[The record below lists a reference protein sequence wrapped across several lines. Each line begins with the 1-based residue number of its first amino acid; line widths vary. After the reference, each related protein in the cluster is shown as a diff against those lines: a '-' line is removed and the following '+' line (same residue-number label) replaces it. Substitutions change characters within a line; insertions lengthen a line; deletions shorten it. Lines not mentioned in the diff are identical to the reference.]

1 MGPRALGNRSIL
13 MSPMGDENK
22 DRLNLRVKHRES
34 FRPFAPAVLEE
45 RANEFFEIDV
55 ESPYMLFICDVKK
68 EKRNLLPAI
77 THVDGSARLQTLT
90 KNRNGR
96 FYDLVKQFGKD
107 TGVPVLL
114 NTSFN
119 VNGEPI
125 VETPENAI
133 NCFINTDID
142 ALLIENFI
150 LIKLNIDQNIF
161 L

>member
-1 MGPRALGNRSIL
+1 M
-13 MSPMGDENK
+13 
-22 DRLNLRVKHRES
+22 
-34 FRPFAPAVLEE
+34 
-45 RANEFFEIDV
+45 
-55 ESPYMLFICDVKK
+55 
-68 EKRNLLPAI
+68 PAI